1 MKTVDETWAL
11 LDSVVRPLAAE
22 RVGLRAA
29 VGRVLR
35 EDIVADA
42 DMPAFS
48 RSAMDGFLVMFGEPG
63 RLLKISGEV
72 MPGELARM
80 PLPGSAIRVF
90 TGSAVPDAG
99 VAIVV
104 QEEVAREGDS
114 VRLLSE
120 PDAGHIRPRGSHARR
135 GEALLASGTR
145 MTPGGIALLASVGAS
160 APLVSGEI
168 RAAHIATGGE
178 LVGHEAT
185 PREGQIRDSN
195 SPMIA
200 ALLAE
205 RGVSNVWHGRA
216 GEDPEELAAAIAD
229 TLATEPRMLL
239 ISGGASV
246 GDHDHTGTALR
257 DAGFEMLIAGIAS
270 RPGKPL
276 IIARRD
282 DLLAFGLPG
291 NPLSHFVCF
300 HLFVRRAIDLLL
312 GAAPAVPVLLP
323 VGDTELLRPSPRETW
338 WPCRLAWTPS
348 AIPLPWRDSSDIVS
362 LAKVEGLLRVP
373 PEGIGADGV
382 AEVLP
387 ILGAGLMSE
396 EGTMEDASGFSH
408 IDASGDV
415 RMVDVGAK
423 PTQLRT
429 AVAAGELHCRPATLR
444 ALRDGALPKGD
455 ALATAKIAAIQA
467 AKRTAELVPLCHT
480 LPLDKVSVGFV
491 IQADRIEIQAEVICR
506 ANTGVEME
514 ALTAVSVAALTLYD
528 MMKAADKGMRIEA
541 IRLVDKT
548 KV

>member
-1 MKTVDETWAL
+1 MKTVDEAWAL

-22 RVGLRAA
+22 RVDLGAA
-29 VGRVLR
+29 LGRVLR

-42 DMPAFS
+42 DMPAFP
-48 RSAMDGFLVMFGEPG
+48 RSAMDGFLVTFGEAG
-63 RLLKISGEV
+63 RLLRISGEV

-99 VAIVV
+99 VAIVA
-104 QEEVAREGDS
+104 QEDVVREGDS
-114 VRLLSE
+114 IRLLSE

-145 MTPGGIALLASVGAS
+145 MAPGGIALLATVGAS
-160 APLVSGEI
+160 APLVSAEI

-178 LVGHEAT
+178 LVGHET
-185 PREGQIRDSN
+185 LPGEGQVRDSN

-200 ALLAE
+200 ALMAE
-205 RGVSNVWHGRA
+205 LGVADVWQGRT
-216 GEDPEELAAAIAD
+216 GEDPEELTAAISDA
-229 TLATEPRMLL
+229 LAAEPRILL

-246 GDHDHTGTALR
+246 GDHDRTGTALR
-257 DAGFEMLIAGIAS
+257 DAGFEMLIEGVAV

-276 IIARRD
+276 IVARRN

-312 GAAPAVPVLLP
+312 GAAPAVPVSLP
-323 VGDTELLRPSPRETW
+323 VGDAELLRPGPRETW

-362 LAKVEGLLRVP
+362 LAMVDGLLRVP
-373 PEGIGADGV
+373 PAGIGADGV
-382 AEVLP
+382 AAVLP
-387 ILGAGLMSE
+387 IRGVGLMRE
-396 EGTMEDASGFSH
+396 EGSVGEASGFSH
-408 IDASGDV
+408 FDASGDV

-423 PTQLRT
+423 PTQMRT
-429 AVAAGELHCRPATLR
+429 AVAAGELRCRPATLR

-455 ALATAKIAAIQA
+455 VLATAKIAAIQA

-491 IQADRIEIQAEVICR
+491 IQADRIEILAEVICR

-528 MMKAADKGMRIEA
+528 MMKAADKDMRIEA
-541 IRLVDKT
+541 VRLVEKK